1 MNNKKI
7 TVYTAFLCEYMKNT
21 IFFQAFGIQVYV
33 DMYMTF
39 IFTLMEN
46 IMCTSVLL
54 VIVIRTE
61 EQMN

>member
-1 MNNKKI
+1 
-7 TVYTAFLCEYMKNT
+7 MKNT

-61 EQMN
+61 EQMNWLL